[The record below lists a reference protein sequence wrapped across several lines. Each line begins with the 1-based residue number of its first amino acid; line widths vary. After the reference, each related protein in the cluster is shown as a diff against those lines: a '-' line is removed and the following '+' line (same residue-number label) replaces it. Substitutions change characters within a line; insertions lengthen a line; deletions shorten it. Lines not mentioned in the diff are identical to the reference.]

1 MEELEER
8 QKRYTKMLVLVHNL
22 ERHYGSMTCVPD
34 DNEEL
39 KKLRKL
45 ANLKAYEDHEAFIK
59 QGFLYRVDNWNEV
72 TVHFA
77 RLWDINRALFNS
89 PCRVSFK
96 ELRKKLEKT
105 GASLSIDRESELKL
119 GAFYVE
125 PGSVAIRQV
134 SPVSPVGKVVA

>member
-1 MEELEER
+1 MKELEER
-8 QKRYTKMLVLVHNL
+8 QERYTKMLILVHNL
-22 ERHYGSMTCVPD
+22 ERHYGSMTRVPD
-34 DNEEL
+34 GNEEL

-59 QGFLYRVDNWNEV
+59 PGFLYRVDNWDSL
-72 TVHFA
+72 TIHFA
-77 RLWDINRALFNS
+77 RLWDINRSLFNS

-105 GASLSIDRESELKL
+105 GASLSIDRESALKP

-125 PGSVAIRQV
+125 SGTVAIKQV
-134 SPVSPVGKVVA
+134 EQPVGKVVA

>member
-1 MEELEER
+1 MKEIEER
-8 QKRYTKMLVLVHNL
+8 QKRYTKMLALVHNL
-22 ERHYGSMTCVPD
+22 ERHYGSMTRVPD
-34 DNEEL
+34 NNEEL

-59 QGFLYRVDNWNEV
+59 QGFLYRVDNWKGV

-77 RLWDINRALFNS
+77 RLWDINRSLFNS

-105 GASLSIDRESELKL
+105 GACLIVDRESALKT
-119 GAFYVE
+119 GDFYVE
-125 PGSVAIRQV
+125 SGTVAIKQV
-134 SPVSPVGKVVA
+134 EQPLGKVVA

>member
-1 MEELEER
+1 MEELEKR

-22 ERHYGSMTCVPD
+22 EHKYGSMTCVPD
-34 DNEEL
+34 DNKEL

-59 QGFLYRVDNWNEV
+59 QGFLYRVDNWNGCAI
-72 TVHFA
+72 HFV
-77 RLWDINRALFNS
+77 RLWDVNRSLFNS
-89 PCRVSFK
+89 PSRVSFK

-105 GASLSIDRESELKL
+105 GASLSIDRESELKQ

-125 PGSVAIRQV
+125 PGSVAIKQV

>member
-1 MEELEER
+1 MEEIEER

-22 ERHYGSMTCVPD
+22 ERHYGSMTRVPNG
-34 DNEEL
+34 NEEL

-59 QGFLYRVDNWNEV
+59 QGFLYRVDNWNGV

-89 PCRVSFK
+89 TYRVSFK

-105 GASLSIDRESELKL
+105 GSSLSIDRESALKP
-119 GAFYVE
+119 GDFYVE
-125 PGSVAIRQV
+125 SGTVAIKQ
-134 SPVSPVGKVVA
+134 VSPVGKVVA

>member
-22 ERHYGSMTCVPD
+22 ERAYGSMARVPD
-34 DNEEL
+34 NNKEL

-59 QGFLYRVDNWNEV
+59 QGFLYRVDNWDGC
-72 TVHFA
+72 TIHFV

-89 PCRVSFK
+89 HCRVSFK

-105 GASLSIDRESELKL
+105 GASLSIDRESALKT
-119 GAFYVE
+119 GDFYVE
-125 PGSVAIRQV
+125 SGKVAIKQ
-134 SPVSPVGKVVA
+134 VSPVGKVVA

>member
-1 MEELEER
+1 MKELEER
-8 QKRYTKMLVLVHNL
+8 QERYTKMLILVHNL
-22 ERHYGSMTCVPD
+22 EHKYGSMTCVPD
-34 DNEEL
+34 SNEEL

-59 QGFLYRVDNWNEV
+59 EGFLYRVDNWNGV

-96 ELRKKLEKT
+96 ELRKKLEKK
-105 GASLSIDRESELKL
+105 GASLSIDRESALKL
-119 GAFYVE
+119 GDFYVE
-125 PGSVAIRQV
+125 SGTVAIKQV
-134 SPVSPVGKVVA
+134 EQPVGKVVA